1 MEKYIKQ
8 LQNNKLFKGLGEKDL
23 EDILFS
29 MNKSLYKYKKGEII
43 ANEGDDCNSLGLIIS
58 GEVEIQK
65 IYSNG
70 KYIVLKKFGNN
81 NVFGEAIVFSD
92 KNFYPATVV
101 ASTDSEILYIKKQN
115 IVSLCMTN
123 NVILENFMTLLSKK
137 ILILNDK
144 ITTISFKTV
153 RGKVIN
159 YILNNVKEDTDKIYL
174 KESKEKIAATL
185 GIPRPS
191 FSRELIN
198 LRDIGLIKF
207 DRSSI
212 TILNRTLLEEELFD

>member
-1 MEKYIKQ
+1 MDKYIRQ
-8 LQNNKLFKGLGEKDL
+8 LQNNQLFKGLGEKDL
-23 EDILFS
+23 GNILLS
-29 MNKSLYKYKKGEII
+29 MNKFFYKYKKGEII
-43 ANEGDDCNSLGLIIS
+43 ANEGDGCESIGLIIN
-58 GEVEIQK
+58 GDVEIQK

-101 ASTDSEILYIKKQN
+101 ASTDCEIFYVKKQN
-115 IVSLCMTN
+115 IVNLCMTN
-123 NVILENFMTLLSKK
+123 KIILENFMTLLSKK

-153 RGKVIN
+153 KSKVIN
-159 YILNNVKEDTDKIYL
+159 YILNNVEEENNELYL
-174 KESKEKIAATL
+174 KESKEKIAASL

-191 FSRELIN
+191 LSRELIN
-198 LRDIGLIKF
+198 LRNLGLIDF
-207 DRSSI
+207 DRKTI
-212 TILNRTLLEEELFD
+212 KILNRTLLEEMLFE

>member
-1 MEKYIKQ
+1 MDKYIRQ
-8 LQNNKLFKGLGEKDL
+8 LQNNQLFKGLGEKDL
-23 EDILFS
+23 GNILLS
-29 MNKSLYKYKKGEII
+29 MNKFFYKYKKGEII
-43 ANEGDDCNSLGLIIS
+43 ANEGDGCESIGLIIN
-58 GEVEIQK
+58 GDVEIQK

-101 ASTDSEILYIKKQN
+101 ASTDCEIFYVKKQN
-115 IVSLCMTN
+115 IVNLCMTN
-123 NVILENFMTLLSKK
+123 KMILENFMTLLSKK

-153 RGKVIN
+153 KSKVIN
-159 YILNNVKEDTDKIYL
+159 YILNNVEEENNELYL
-174 KESKEKIAATL
+174 KESKEKIAASL

-191 FSRELIN
+191 LSRELIN
-198 LRDIGLIKF
+198 LRNLGLIDF
-207 DRSSI
+207 DRKTI
-212 TILNRTLLEEELFD
+212 KILNRTLLEEMLFE